1 MAVRVQHR
9 NPISSSL
16 IGFTLIELLVV
27 IAIISLL
34 VSILLPSLTKAK
46 ELARRVACASNLHNL
61 GIGFHIYASESDA
74 LLPMSYDENNV
85 NKETWAFPINAIMN
99 TGNVQPETY
108 DPAPEIFCCPSDPDR
123 KGQWTDMEFYNGGN
137 YSMNPCLGSYYPKTG
152 ENFPQQRVSVDRASE
167 LMLLCEEGYYRYL
180 RYGYAAPYQVARHS
194 PDYRQTL
201 FVDAHVEFLPVEEYD
216 SPVWP
221 LDEDNLFR
229 NIDWW

>member
-1 MAVRVQHR
+1 MAVRFQYR
-9 NPISSSL
+9 YPKATSL

-61 GIGFHIYASESDA
+61 GVGFHIYASESDA
-74 LLPMSYDENNV
+74 FLPMAYDQNTNQ
-85 NKETWAFPINAIMN
+85 TWAFPLNAIMD
-99 TGNVQPETY
+99 TGNLQPQAA

-123 KGQWTDMEFYNGGN
+123 KYQWTGMWFNNGGN
-137 YSMNPCLGSYYPKTG
+137 YSMNQCLGTYYPSAG
-152 ENFPQQRVSVDRASE
+152 IYFDQQHVSLARASE
-167 LMLLCEEGYYRYL
+167 LMLLCEDAYYAYYRY
-180 RYGYAAPYQVARHS
+180 GYVAAYPAALHGE
-194 PDYRQTL
+194 DNRQTL

-216 SPVWP
+216 SPVFP